1 MIEDKT
7 EKATTFLSKFLMI
20 APLIAAIVFTILF
33 TTLLHGRLEERI
45 SHALIVFMLW
55 MYATSFYVDILKHY
69 SRINILISSAIGNII
84 SVIFAIILT
93 PLDRYRTLVYSYSH
107 RYTFVLGFCMLAIF
121 YMGFIVKKKKIGV
134 KNVN

>member
-1 MIEDKT
+1 MATTVIISIISIYFLFLKIRIKNISIEDKT

-69 SRINILISSAIGNII
+69 SS
-84 SVIFAIILT
+84 
-93 PLDRYRTLVYSYSH
+93 
-107 RYTFVLGFCMLAIF
+107 
-121 YMGFIVKKKKIGV
+121 
-134 KNVN
+134 